1 MSPPTFTRHKIQ
13 DMFNIAQ
20 LNAGILFANITFL
33 RDELQVLFRE
43 NLMDCNLQEVVPMR
57 LLFQALKIERSIL
70 DAYNKHR
77 LNKAVTD
84 FNKYAERT
92 EDAIEYKEEDNIPE
106 ELEWFP
112 LRAEVAKHGIEYTA
126 PPIYQF
132 KATEE
137 GSVTHIEVVSSKTA
151 KSRPPS
157 KGKKSTGFGSASYDK
172 LRDAPSA
179 WLDLPHGNLTLV
191 EITAFVPHAIK
202 SYDTMDRFLYNGAT
216 SGTFA
221 TLINQYRHMP
231 YGPIGNNSIYRMMKG
246 PMDHRAK
253 ADPTYEKWTVAKHAA
268 IKKPNAF
275 DPFSVSVAGFRTP
288 INFNSRQSAAATTQ
302 PLPSISFHDMA
313 NGVKTMPSGYDALDL
328 TRCVAYCVK
337 HNDESWRYPQDFEKL
352 VALLGGAAAVHRE
365 HRDEAAILRHMSEQK
380 RINVKRAGARQRED
394 LGHFNRQKK
403 GFIVDSDEEE
413 ALGEEFEED
422 SGEGLEDSDS
432 DLDTEDDDEPVITTK
447 KGGERKCAFK
457 DDMSDGDDFM
467 QKTGGSSKRKRTT
480 ENDEDHGQIP
490 SRRIF
495 RRSKKPPLKAH
506 AHRLKKP
513 SSSHLRKEIL
523 PEGLDSESDGDT
535 YAVPKRWNKKAAVAT
550 RTSTR
555 NRPFS
560 GSYIAEE
567 VPEANEEEKGLED
580 EIDGAENT
588 LTQKRQFLTAAQ
600 MRRLGRKQNV
610 DIGDAVDE
618 DEDEDNIGMT
628 EEGASGDEDHFDLR
642 TERNHCQ
649 RP

>member
-92 EDAIEYKEEDNIPE
+92 EDVIEYKEEDNIPE

-202 SYDTMDRFLYNGAT
+202 SYDMMDRFLYNGAT

-337 HNDESWRYPQDFEKL
+337 HNDESWRYPQDFERL

-365 HRDEAAILRHMSEQK
+365 HRDKAAISRHMSEQK
-380 RINVKRAGARQRED
+380 RIN
-394 LGHFNRQKK
+394 L
-403 GFIVDSDEEE
+403 DSDEEE

-422 SGEGLEDSDS
+422 SGEGLENSDS

-506 AHRLKKP
+506 AHRLKEA
-513 SSSHLRKEIL
+513 EIL

-550 RTSTR
+550 RTSAR
-555 NRPFS
+555 NRLFS